1 MGIFGSALSN
11 EYLLVAKS
19 FDLRAMDLIRLYE
32 RSIETIFN
40 GEEEKRR
47 LRRILVEQEKN
58 LASIRS

>member
-11 EYLLVAKS
+11 EYLLVAES
-19 FDLRAMDLIRLYE
+19 FDLRAMDLIGLYE
-32 RSIETIFN
+32 RSIEMVFS

-47 LRRILVEQEKN
+47 LRKILVEQEKN